1 MKNKFIKD
9 DIGKSFK
16 LIVKDRNTS
25 KVSEIRGVFL
35 GDYITSNGVPYKQL
49 SFYGSV
55 YGDDQYQIIN
65 LNSLDFANIQSTR
78 LPKELGYRGR
88 SIAKSI
94 QKTIKTY
101 NKLTKESEILL
112 NKLEDI
118 FDNDFNLFVKKF
130 ISKYKNLNRL
140 ELINKFFE
148 EYLPKMFI
156 EVTREDYDSQDMQEY
171 GIQNLDETLHL
182 SLNVRDSSYSSW
194 VIMEYF
200 DLNNF
205 KIPNHKIQTI
215 TMIYPTFTLKHEMII
230 SNLIRI
236 VSRYKKE

>member
-1 MKNKFIKD
+1 MKNKFIKE

-16 LIVKDRNTS
+16 LNIKDKS
-25 KVSEIRGVFL
+25 KKNISEIRGVFL

-65 LNSLDFANIQSTR
+65 LNSLDYKNIKPTR
-78 LPKELGYRGR
+78 LPKEVGDRGR
-88 SIAKSI
+88 LIAKSI

-101 NKLTKESEILL
+101 TKLTKESEILL
-112 NKLEDI
+112 NKLEVI
-118 FDNDFNLFVKKF
+118 FDNDFNIFVRKF
-130 ISKYKNLNRL
+130 INKHANLNRL
-140 ELINKFFE
+140 DLINKFFE

-156 EVTREDYDSQDMQEY
+156 DVTREDYDSQDMEEY

-182 SLNVRDSSYSSW
+182 SLNVKDSSYSSF
-194 VIMEYF
+194 VVMEYF
-200 DLNNF
+200 DLDNF
-205 KIPNHKIQTI
+205 KITNQNIQTI
-215 TMIYPTFTLKHEMII
+215 NIIYPTFTLKHGMII
-230 SNLIRI
+230 SNFIRI

>member
-1 MKNKFIKD
+1 MKNEFVKE

-16 LIVKDRNTS
+16 LNIKDKNTKNIS
-25 KVSEIRGVFL
+25 KVRGVFL
-35 GDYITSNGVPYKQL
+35 GYYVTSNGVPYKQL
-49 SFYGSV
+49 SFYGCI
-55 YGDDQYQIIN
+55 YGKEQYQIIN
-65 LNSLDFANIQSTR
+65 LDSLEYANIQPTR
-78 LPKELGYRGR
+78 LPKDVGERGR
-88 SIAKSI
+88 SIVKSI
-94 QKTIKTY
+94 QKTIKEYT
-101 NKLTKESEILL
+101 KLTKESGILL
-112 NKLEDI
+112 NKLEVI
-118 FDNDFNLFVKKF
+118 YDNDFNLFVKKF

-182 SLNVRDSSYSSW
+182 SLNVRDSSHSSW

-200 DLNNF
+200 DLDNF
-205 KIPNHKIQTI
+205 EIPNHKIQTI
-215 TMIYPTFTLKHEMII
+215 TMIYPTFTSKHEMII
-230 SNLIRI
+230 SNFIKI

>member
-1 MKNKFIKD
+1 MKNEFIKE

-16 LIVKDRNTS
+16 LNIKDKNTKNIS
-25 KVSEIRGVFL
+25 TVRGVFL
-35 GDYITSNGVPYKQL
+35 GHYITSNGVPYRQL

-65 LNSLDFANIQSTR
+65 LNSLEYANIQPTR
-78 LPKELGYRGR
+78 LPKDVGERGR

-94 QKTIKTY
+94 QKTIKVYT
-101 NKLTKESEILL
+101 KLTKESEILL

-130 ISKYKNLNRL
+130 INKHVNLNRL
-140 ELINKFFE
+140 GVINKFFE
-148 EYLPKMFI
+148 EYLPKIFI
-156 EVTREDYDSQDMQEY
+156 DITREDYDSQDMEEY

-182 SLNVRDSSYSSW
+182 SLNVKDSSYSSF
-194 VIMEYF
+194 VVMEYF
-200 DLNNF
+200 DLDNF
-205 KIPNHKIQTI
+205 KLTNQSIQTI
-215 TMIYPTFTLKHEMII
+215 NIVYPTFTLKHGMII
-230 SNLIRI
+230 SNFIKI

>member
-65 LNSLDFANIQSTR
+65 LDSLEYANIQPTR
-78 LPKELGYRGR
+78 LPKDVGERGR

-94 QKTIKTY
+94 QKTIKEYT
-101 NKLTKESEILL
+101 KLTKESEILL
-112 NKLEDI
+112 NKLEVI
-118 FDNDFNLFVKKF
+118 YDNDFNLFVKKF
-130 ISKYKNLNRL
+130 INKYANLNRL
-140 ELINKFFE
+140 EVINKFFE

-156 EVTREDYDSQDMQEY
+156 DVTREDYDSQDMEEY
-171 GIQNLDETLHL
+171 GIQDLDETLHL
-182 SLNVRDSSYSSW
+182 SLNVKDSSYSSF
-194 VIMEYF
+194 VVMDYF
-200 DLNNF
+200 DLDNF
-205 KIPNHKIQTI
+205 KFINRSIETI
-215 TMIYPTFTLKHEMII
+215 NIIYPTFTLKHGMII
-230 SNLIRI
+230 SNFINL